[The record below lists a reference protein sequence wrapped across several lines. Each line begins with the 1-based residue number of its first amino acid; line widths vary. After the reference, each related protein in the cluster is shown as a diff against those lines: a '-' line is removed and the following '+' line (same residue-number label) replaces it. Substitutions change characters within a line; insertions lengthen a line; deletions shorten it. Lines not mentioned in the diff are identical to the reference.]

1 MASKKSVGSKQASS
15 AKEHLKQEIKAC
27 GDEAV
32 RILLWLQDKKRDNK
46 YSFHHH
52 YQEWYSKA
60 LRVVKVLGPDRYDEF
75 KRYYEIDPKRKSI
88 GYGTYVIQDYIKGVG
103 PRISDFNAENQVL
116 TCLHN
121 QNTILL
127 SLTNR
132 IDSALADIEATLLSE
147 IQDLEI
153 DTAERLLKV
162 NLRAAGVI
170 AGVLL
175 EDHLKRV
182 TQARDLSIKG
192 TPGITKYNE
201 ALKAGNAYDV
211 STWRKISYLGDV
223 RNLCAHKSTQ
233 EPTEEQTKD
242 LVQGVRWVIKNIS

>member
-1 MASKKSVGSKQASS
+1 MASKKPASPKQTSSSK
-15 AKEHLKQEIKAC
+15 ERLKQEIKAC

-32 RILLWLQDKKRDNK
+32 KILLWLQDKKRDQK

-60 LRVVKVLGPDRYDEF
+60 LRVVRVLGPDRYEEF
-75 KRYYEIDPKRKSI
+75 KRYYEIDPKRKSL
-88 GYGTYVIQDYIKGVG
+88 GYGTYVIQDYIKGVAPLIG
-103 PRISDFNAENQVL
+103 GFDTLLQVL
-116 TCLHN
+116 QCLHN
-121 QNTILL
+121 QNTILQSL
-127 SLTNR
+127 SMR

-153 DTAERLLKV
+153 DTAERLLEV

-182 TQARDLSIKG
+182 TQTRNLSIAG
-192 TPGITKYNE
+192 TPGISKYNE
-201 ALKAGNAYDV
+201 ALKVSNAYDV
-211 STWRKISYLGDV
+211 STWRKVSYLGDV
-223 RNLCAHKSTQ
+223 RNLCAHKSAQ
-233 EPTEEQTKD
+233 EPTEDQAKD
-242 LVQGVRWVIKNIS
+242 LVQGVRWVIKTIS